1 MVACTDA
8 SIGPRPQHTT
18 SPADPNTR
26 TVDHSRGDQLRPKPQ
41 RLELDTQCLSGVDR

>member
-8 SIGPRPQHTT
+8 SIGPRTQHTT

-26 TVDHSRGDQLRPKPQ
+26 TVYHSRGDQFRPEPQ
-41 RLELDTQCLSGVDR
+41 RLQLDAQCLSGVDR